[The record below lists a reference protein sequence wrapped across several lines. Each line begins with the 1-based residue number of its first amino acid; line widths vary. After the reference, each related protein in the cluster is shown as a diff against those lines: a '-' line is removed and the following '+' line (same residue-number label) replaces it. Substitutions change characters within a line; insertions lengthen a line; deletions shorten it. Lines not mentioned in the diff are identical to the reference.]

1 MAITAIGEVDDMTRI
16 VLDLVGDVRGDHAP
30 TPVQGSLTIED
41 GTVSPFVGWAELL
54 VLLEASIATTH
65 DTTRPESTP

>member
-1 MAITAIGEVDDMTRI
+1 MTRI
-16 VLDLVGDVRGDHAP
+16 VLDLVADARGDHAP

-54 VLLEASIATTH
+54 VLLEASVSVTH
-65 DTTRPESTP
+65 ETTRPESTP

>member
-1 MAITAIGEVDDMTRI
+1 MTRI
-16 VLDLVGDVRGDHAP
+16 VLDLMADARGNTAP

-54 VLLEASIATTH
+54 VLLEASISTAH
-65 DTTRPESTP
+65 DTTRPDRIP